1 MDNFVKSVLLMFV
14 LLNPFIMSV
23 YLSALIR
30 ELDLSTFV
38 RLLLRSGIVSLVVFL
53 AFAWIGD
60 AIFADFFQV
69 RFLSFLIFG
78 GITFLL
84 IGIRLILGVGPPV
97 DVLTVSTGQPPS
109 SFAIPFI
116 IGPGTISAS
125 VLAGTRLNPEL
136 AALAISIALAA
147 ALGSIGLLKCIH
159 DVVRQR
165 NERPIRRYMEV
176 MGRATAL
183 FTRAF
188 AIEMILTGVER
199 WLAGLGS

>member
-1 MDNFVKSVLLMFV
+1 MDAFVKSSLLMFV

-23 YLSALIR
+23 YLSTLIR
-30 ELDLSTFV
+30 ELDRSTFA
-38 RLLLRSGIVSLVVFL
+38 RLLLRSGIISLVVFV
-53 AFAWIGD
+53 AFAWLGD
-60 AIFADFFQV
+60 AIFTDFFQV

-84 IGIRLILGVGPPV
+84 IGIRLILGAGPPV
-97 DVLTVSTGQPPS
+97 DLLTVSTGQPPG

-125 VLAGTRLNPEL
+125 VLAGSRLDPVL
-136 AALAISIALAA
+136 AALAISIALAG
-147 ALGSIGLLKCIH
+147 ALGSIALLKYIH
-159 DVVRQR
+159 DIVRHR
-165 NERPIRRYMEV
+165 NERLIQRYMEV

-183 FTRAF
+183 FTGAF

-199 WLAGLGS
+199 WLSALGS